1 MAMQFTFFGTSD
13 TGRHRKHNEDWYLCN
28 PKERLFLVADG
39 IGGQASGEIASKE
52 AIKSIEE
59 FVIRS
64 RSEDLT
70 WPMSYRQGLS
80 LEQNRLLAATTLANH
95 RIHGLA
101 NQNPAMKGMGTTLV
115 GFIIEGD
122 RLALVNVGDSR
133 LYRIRD
139 GQIEQLTQDHSLVA
153 EQERMGLLSKEEACR
168 HPQKHILTSALGS
181 GPIENIRIDISLV
194 EILEKDLYLICSDGL
209 NDMIGDKEILT
220 TANVFENKSLKK
232 IGLSLI
238 QQANLAGGRDNITVI
253 LLSFY
258 QKS

>member
-13 TGRHRKHNEDWYLCN
+13 TGRQRKRNEDSYLCN
-28 PKERLFLVADG
+28 PKEKLFLVADG

-52 AIKSIEE
+52 AITSIEE

-70 WPMSYRQGLS
+70 WPMPYRQDLS
-80 LEQNRLLAATTLANH
+80 LEQNRLLTATTLANH

-101 NQNPAMKGMGTTLV
+101 NQNPAMKGMGTTLA

-122 RLALVNVGDSR
+122 RLVLVNVGDSR

-139 GQIEQLTQDHSLVA
+139 CQMEQLTQDHTLVA
-153 EQERMGLLSKEEACR
+153 EQERMGLLSKEEARR
-168 HPQKHILTSALGS
+168 HPQKHILTSALGI

-209 NDMIGDKEILT
+209 NDMIGEKEILT
-220 TANVFENKSLKK
+220 TANVFEKKSLKK
-232 IGLSLI
+232 TGLSLI

>member
-1 MAMQFTFFGTSD
+1 MQFTFFGTSD
-13 TGRHRKHNEDWYLCN
+13 TGCQREHNEDSYLCN
-28 PKERLFLVADG
+28 PREKLFLVADG

-52 AIKSIEE
+52 AVKSIEE
-59 FVIRS
+59 FVVRS

-70 WPMSYRQGLS
+70 WPIPYRRDLS

-95 RIHGLA
+95 RIHELA
-101 NQNPAMKGMGTTLV
+101 SKNPAMQGMGTTLV
-115 GFIIEGD
+115 GVIIEGD
-122 RLALVNVGDSR
+122 RLALINVGDSR

-153 EQERMGLLSKEEACR
+153 ERERMGLLSKDDACR
-168 HPQKHILTSALGS
+168 HPQRHILTSALGV
-181 GPIENIRIDISLV
+181 GPIENIRIDLSLV
-194 EILEKDLYLICSDGL
+194 EILESDLYLICSDGL
-209 NDMIGDKEILT
+209 NDMIGNKEILT
-220 TANVFENKSLKK
+220 TANVFGSKSLKK

-258 QKS
+258 

>member
-13 TGRHRKHNEDWYLCN
+13 TGRQRKRNEDSYLCN
-28 PKERLFLVADG
+28 PKEKLFLVADG

-52 AIKSIEE
+52 AITSIEE

-70 WPMSYRQGLS
+70 WPMPYRQDLS

-101 NQNPAMKGMGTTLV
+101 NQNPAMKGMGTTLA

-122 RLALVNVGDSR
+122 RLVLVNVGDSR

-139 GQIEQLTQDHSLVA
+139 CQMEQLTQDHTLVA
-153 EQERMGLLSKEEACR
+153 EQERMGLLSKEEARR
-168 HPQKHILTSALGS
+168 HPQKHILTSALGI

-220 TANVFENKSLKK
+220 TANVFEKKSLKK
-232 IGLSLI
+232 TGLSLI